1 MSLRRGLVLAA
12 SLVLVF
18 SIVLVSRGVVSVW
31 WLLVDAA
38 LVLLAVLFERSGYE
52 PKASNPA
59 ALRPTGERF
68 QDPTTHELV
77 EVWEDPQTGA
87 REYRSVAPERPPA

>member
-1 MSLRRGLVLAA
+1 M
-12 SLVLVF
+12 
-18 SIVLVSRGVVSVW
+18 LVSTGVFSVW
-31 WLLVDAA
+31 WLLVDAG
-38 LVLLAVLFERSGYE
+38 LVLLAVLFERSGYQ
-52 PKASNPA
+52 PKASHPE

-87 REYRSVAPERPPA
+87 REYRSAAHQ